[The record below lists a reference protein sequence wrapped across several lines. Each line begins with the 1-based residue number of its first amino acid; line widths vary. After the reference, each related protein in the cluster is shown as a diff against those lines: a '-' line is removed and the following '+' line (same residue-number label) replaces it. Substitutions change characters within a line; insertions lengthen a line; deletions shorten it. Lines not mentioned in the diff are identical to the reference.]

1 LKLGAE
7 SGFLAPHFFNYA
19 EKYGEKDRE
28 GKPNSSFKPIESFQF
43 IKDFKPVERGG
54 H

>member
-19 EKYGEKDRE
+19 DEKVDLRDSAFVETK
-28 GKPNSSFKPIESFQF
+28 KP
-43 IKDFKPVERGG
+43 
-54 H
+54 